1 MKVLS
6 VAMSSFV
13 LTTAAISFGSPSSA
27 QIAPEPPKVRSTLQ
41 TIRVDEANPTTVLV
55 YSRPDRFEAPNW
67 TPDGA
72 SLIFDADGKIMKI
85 AVGGGTPEA
94 IDIGAAS
101 RCNGSHGLSPDGKLL
116 AITCTMPNRPGARVF
131 VLPSGGG
138 IPQAVTD
145 VNSYWHSWSP
155 DGKTILFTR
164 PERAG
169 GGINFHSI
177 GIDGQNDKPLTQGAG
192 TNDDPDFSPDGHFI
206 YFNSDRNGTTQIW
219 RIHPD
224 GSAPEQITS
233 DEMVNW
239 TPHPS
244 PDGKSLVFLSYE
256 KGTTGHPA
264 NRNVMLRLMSLSDH
278 KVKVLVRF
286 VGGAGSINVPSWAP
300 DGKRLAFVSYEVLSR
315 PVALQTSSPEVPAFA
330 LPGSATHA
338 QVSPPADFHKPSRN
352 FDTPIGIF
360 EGQSDVGSAVVPGS
374 ASFDTHTK
382 QYTMNSA
389 GYNVWYT
396 RDEFRYAWK
405 KMSGDISLAADVE
418 FPRPDGYSDR
428 KAILVIRQNL
438 DDDSKEAIVA
448 LHGEGMIHLAQRPEK
463 GLAIT
468 DLEYRV
474 GGRGRAGGAN
484 ASSLVNA
491 MARRIGVEK
500 HGDTFSLF
508 VSVEGEPMHQFGP
521 PIQLHLDGPF
531 YVGIGFCSHVPDKS
545 DTAILSNVVL
555 KNSAGKVF

>member
-6 VAMSSFV
+6 VAISSVV
-13 LTTAAISFGSPSSA
+13 LMTAAISFCSPSSA
-27 QIAPEPPKVRSTLQ
+27 QTAPEPQKVRSTLQ
-41 TIRVDEANPTTVLV
+41 TIRVDEANPTPVIV

-67 TPDGA
+67 TRDGA

-85 AVGGGTPEA
+85 PVGGGTPEA
-94 IDIGAAS
+94 IDIGAAT

-116 AITCTMPNRPGARVF
+116 AITCTMPDKLGARVF
-131 VLPSGGG
+131 ILSSGGG
-138 IPQAVTD
+138 TPQAVTD

-164 PERAG
+164 PDRAA

-177 GIDGQNDKPLTQGAG
+177 GIDGQNDKALTQGTG
-192 TNDDPDFSPDGHFI
+192 TNDDPDFSPDGHSI
-206 YFNSDRNGTTQIW
+206 YFNSDRSGTTQIW

-244 PDGKSLVFLSYE
+244 PDGKSIVFLSYE

-278 KVKVLVRF
+278 KVKVLVKF
-286 VGGAGSINVPSWAP
+286 VGGSGSINVPSWAP
-300 DGKRLAFVSYEVLSR
+300 DSKRLAFVSYEVLST
-315 PVALQTSSPEVPAFA
+315 PVAMQPSSPEVPAFA

-338 QVSPPADFHKPSRN
+338 QVSPTADVHKPSRN

-382 QYTMNSA
+382 QYTINSS

-396 RDEFRYAWK
+396 RDEFRYVWK
-405 KMSGDISLAADVE
+405 KMSGDISLAADVD
-418 FPRPDGYSDR
+418 FPRPDGYIDL
-428 KAILVIRQNL
+428 KAILMIRQNL

-468 DLEYRV
+468 DLEYRI

-484 ASSLVNA
+484 ANSLVNV
-491 MARRIGVEK
+491 MARRIGRESTATVFAFRQRGGRT
-500 HGDTFSLF
+500 HAP
-508 VSVEGEPMHQFGP
+508 VWAA
-521 PIQLHLDGPF
+521 IQLHLDGPF
-531 YVGIGFCSHVPDKS
+531 YVGIDFCSHVPDKS
-545 DTAILSNVVL
+545 DTAMLSNVVL
-555 KNSAGKVF
+555 ENAAGKVL